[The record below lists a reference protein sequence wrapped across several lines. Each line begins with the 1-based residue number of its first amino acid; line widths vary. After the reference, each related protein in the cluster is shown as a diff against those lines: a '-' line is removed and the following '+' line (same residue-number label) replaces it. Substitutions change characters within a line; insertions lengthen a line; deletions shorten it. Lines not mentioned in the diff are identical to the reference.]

1 MFKHGKHHKS
11 ILENSGILAMIL
23 LAPTGIIVLGVLI
36 FPMLSSFW
44 LSLTDLVLTKPESGD
59 FIGLAN
65 YWDALQNPAFW
76 SAFGRTVYFA
86 VMTVLVEVG
95 LGMAIAVLLNQQF
108 IGRGFVRGLI
118 ILPWALPYVV
128 NGMMWKWIFDANYGA
143 MNALLVQTHLIDSY
157 RIWLGE
163 PLTAMHL
170 VILANIWKETPVA
183 VILFL
188 AALQSIPKALYE
200 AAKVDGANRWQGFLN
215 ITLPMLKPVLAAT
228 IVIKTIWALK
238 EFDLIYIITRGGPAD
253 ATKMLTYY
261 IYHNTFKFLKFGYG
275 SALAYLLT
283 FTACLLALLYMKNL
297 QSGLDVE
304 S

>member
-1 MFKHGKHHKS
+1 MLKHAKS
-11 ILENSGILAMIL
+11 RRNMLENSGILAAIL
-23 LAPTGIIVLGVLI
+23 LAPAGIIVLGILV
-36 FPMLSSFW
+36 FPMLSALVLSF
-44 LSLTDLVLTKPESGD
+44 TDLVLTKPESGV

-65 YWDALQNPAFW
+65 YWDALRTSSFW
-76 SAFGRTVYFA
+76 AAFGRTVYFA
-86 VMTVLVEVG
+86 VITVVFEVSLG
-95 LGMAIAVLLNQQF
+95 LAIALLLHQQF

-170 VILANIWKETPVA
+170 VIVANIWKETPVA

-188 AALQSIPKALYE
+188 AALQSIPKPLYE
-200 AAKVDGANRWQGFLN
+200 AARVDGANRWQSFLN
-215 ITLPMLKPVLAAT
+215 ITLPMLKPVFTAT
-228 IVIKTIWALK
+228 VVIKTIWALK
-238 EFDLIYIITRGGPAD
+238 EFDLIYIITKGGPAD
-253 ATKMLTYY
+253 ATKMLTYH
-261 IYHNTFKFLKFGYG
+261 IYQNTFKFLKFGYG

-283 FTACLLALLYMKNL
+283 LTACLLAMLYMKNL
-297 QSGLDVE
+297 RSGLDVE
-304 S
+304 A